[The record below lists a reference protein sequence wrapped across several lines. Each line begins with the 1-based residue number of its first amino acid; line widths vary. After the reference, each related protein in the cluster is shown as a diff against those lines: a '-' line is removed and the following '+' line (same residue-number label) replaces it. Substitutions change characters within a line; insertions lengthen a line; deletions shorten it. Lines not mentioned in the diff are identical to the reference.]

1 MRMEIRNMKEL
12 GIYVHIPFCK
22 RKCAY
27 CDFISFS
34 GKARLIEKYVEALKR
49 EINKCKIGK
58 EDYMVKTIY
67 FGGGTPSFI
76 ESKYIVEILEAI
88 KEKFNISKNAEITI
102 EINPGTVTEEKLKDY
117 YEVGINRISF
127 GLQSTNSQLL
137 KLVGRIHSYSS
148 FLEGYNLAR
157 KTGFKNINVDLM
169 IGLPVQTL
177 KDVQKD
183 LSRIIELNPEHVS
196 VYSLIVEEG
205 TRIEEKIKNKELY
218 LPSEKLE
225 RKMYWEVK
233 KKLEEAGY
241 IHYEISN
248 FAKAGYESKHNLSC
262 WNQEEYLGFGLA
274 AHSYFNNVRYSNTDD
289 FEEYFDW
296 PENSKIIH
304 ERQTDEDRQKEFM
317 LLGLRK
323 IEGVA
328 ISDFKNKF
336 IENPIYLYRETL
348 NKLVTQGLI
357 EVDIDSIKLTNRGI
371 DLANLVWEEFV

>member
-1 MRMEIRNMKEL
+1 MKEL

-196 VYSLIVEEG
+196 VYSLILEEG

-233 KKLEEAGY
+233 NKLEEAGY

-248 FAKAGYESKHNLSC
+248 FAKPGYESKHNLSC

-304 ERQTDEDRQKEFM
+304 ERQTDEDKQKEFM

>member
-1 MRMEIRNMKEL
+1 MKEL

-34 GKARLIEKYVEALKR
+34 GKARLIEKYVESLKR

-233 KKLEEAGY
+233 NKLEEAGY

-262 WNQEEYLGFGLA
+262 WNQGEYLGFGLA

-304 ERQTDEDRQKEFM
+304 ERQTDEDKQKEFM

>member
-274 AHSYFNNVRYSNTDD
+274 AHSYFNNARYSNTDN
-289 FEEYFDW
+289 FEEYFDL

-304 ERQTDEDRQKEFM
+304 ERQTDEDKQKEFM

-323 IEGVA
+323 IEGVV

>member
-1 MRMEIRNMKEL
+1 MKEL

-169 IGLPVQTL
+169 IGLPIQTL

-233 KKLEEAGY
+233 ENLEEAGY

-248 FAKAGYESKHNLSC
+248 FAKPGYESKHNLSC

-304 ERQTDEDRQKEFM
+304 ERQTDEDKQKEFM

>member
-1 MRMEIRNMKEL
+1 MKEL

-49 EINKCKIGK
+49 EINEYKISK
-58 EDYMVKTIY
+58 EDYVVKTIY

-76 ESKYIVEILEAI
+76 ESKYTVEILEAI

-262 WNQEEYLGFGLA
+262 WNQEEYLGVGLA
-274 AHSYFNNVRYSNTDD
+274 AHSYFNNARYSNTDN
-289 FEEYFDW
+289 FEEYFDL

-304 ERQTDEDRQKEFM
+304 ERQTDEDKQKEFM

-323 IEGVA
+323 IEGVV

-371 DLANLVWEEFV
+371 DFANLVWEEFV